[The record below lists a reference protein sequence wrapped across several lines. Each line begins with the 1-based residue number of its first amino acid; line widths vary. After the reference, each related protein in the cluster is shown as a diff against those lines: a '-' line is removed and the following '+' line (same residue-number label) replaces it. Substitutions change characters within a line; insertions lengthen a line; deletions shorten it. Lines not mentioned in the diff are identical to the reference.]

1 MKTRIIIL
9 IGILSCAAQYVS
21 AQQDPHFTQFFDNT
35 LFVNPAYAGSKDV
48 LNVTG
53 LHREQWVGFDGRPVS
68 TTLSVHSPLTYR
80 SVGLGMTMVN
90 DHNGPV
96 DQTMFYGDFSYSLKF
111 KNKSKL
117 AFGIKAG
124 LNLINIGTSA
134 LQATNQNDINLLRD
148 VRNHVNPNFG
158 FGIYYHT
165 PVWFAGV
172 STPKLLE
179 QSYDGSKTNLEK
191 RHYFANVGGVITLN
205 HLWKLRPM
213 TQLKVTVGAPLSLDV
228 SVAGIYRERF
238 YIGALY
244 RLDAA
249 VGAFVQYQVTS
260 QFKLGFASDFGTQAI
275 RNYNYGTFEM
285 MASYDFIFKKTGV
298 RSPRYF

>member
-1 MKTRIIIL
+1 MKRVIIIL
-9 IGILSCAAQYVS
+9 VGILSCVTKLS

-68 TTLSVHSPLTYR
+68 TTLSMHSPLSYR
-80 SVGLGMTMVN
+80 SIGLGITMVN

-117 AFGIKAG
+117 AFGVKG
-124 LNLINIGTSA
+124 GMNLINIGSSA
-134 LQATNQNDINLLRD
+134 LQATNQNDANLLRD

-165 PVWFAGV
+165 PVWFVGV

-191 RHYFANVGGVITLN
+191 RHYFANIGGVITLN
-205 HLWKLRPM
+205 NVWKLRPM
-213 TQLKVTVGAPLSLDV
+213 TQLKVTAGAPLSLDV
-228 SVAGIYRERF
+228 SLAAIYRERF
-238 YIGALY
+238 YIGGLY

-249 VGAFVQYQVTS
+249 VGAFVQYQITP
-260 QFKLGFASDFGTQAI
+260 QFKLGFATDFGTQAI
-275 RNYNYGTFEM
+275 RNYNYGTFEL
-285 MASYDFIFKKTGV
+285 MASYDFVFKKTGV

>member
-1 MKTRIIIL
+1 MKRIIGL
-9 IGILSCAAQYVS
+9 VLVSIGFANALQ
-21 AQQDPHFTQFFDNT
+21 AQQDPHFTQFFENT

-53 LHREQWVGFDGRPVS
+53 LHREQWVGFAGRPVS
-68 TTLSVHSPLTYR
+68 STLSVHSPLSYR
-80 SVGLGMTMVN
+80 SVGLGLTMVN

-111 KNKSKL
+111 KNNSKL
-117 AFGIKAG
+117 AFGIKGG
-124 LNLINIGTSA
+124 LNLVNVGSA
-134 LQATNQNDINLLRD
+134 SLEATDQNDVNLLRD
-148 VRNHVNPNFG
+148 VRNNVNPNFG

-179 QSYDGSKTNLEK
+179 QSYDGSEANVEK
-191 RHYFANVGGVITLN
+191 RHYFTNVGGVITVN
-205 HLWKLRPM
+205 NAWKIRPM
-213 TQLKVTVGAPLSLDV
+213 SQAKFTVGAPLSLDV
-228 SVAGIYRERF
+228 SVAGIYKDRF
-238 YIGALY
+238 YIGGLY

-249 VGAFVQYQVTS
+249 FGAFVQYQLTS
-260 QFKLGFASDFGTQAI
+260 QFKLGFATDFGTQEI
-275 RNYNYGTFEM
+275 RNYNYGTFEV

>member
-1 MKTRIIIL
+1 MKRIIGL
-9 IGILSCAAQYVS
+9 LLVWMACTNGLF
-21 AQQDPHFTQFFDNT
+21 AQQDPHFTQFFENT

-53 LHREQWVGFDGRPVS
+53 LHREQWVGFSGRPVS
-68 TTLSVHSPLTYR
+68 STLSVHSPLSYR
-80 SVGLGMTMVN
+80 SVGLGLTMVN

-117 AFGIKAG
+117 AFGIKG
-124 LNLINIGTSA
+124 GFNLVNVGSA
-134 LQATNQNDINLLRD
+134 TLQATDQNDLNLLRD
-148 VRNHVNPNFG
+148 VRNNVNPNLG
-158 FGIYYHT
+158 FGVYYHT
-165 PVWFAGV
+165 PVWFIGV

-179 QSYDGSKTNLEK
+179 QSYDGSETNIEK
-191 RHYFANVGGVITLN
+191 RHYFANVGGVITVN
-205 HLWKLRPM
+205 NAWKIRPIAQ
-213 TQLKVTVGAPLSLDV
+213 TKFTVGSPLSLDL
-228 SVAGIYRERF
+228 SIAGIYQERF

-249 VGAFVQYQVTS
+249 LGAFVQYQITP
-260 QFKLGFASDFGTQAI
+260 QFKLGFATDFGTQEI
-275 RNYNYGTFEM
+275 RNYNYGTFEV

>member
-1 MKTRIIIL
+1 MKRIIGL
-9 IGILSCAAQYVS
+9 VLVSIGFANALQ
-21 AQQDPHFTQFFDNT
+21 AQQDPHFTQFFENT

-53 LHREQWVGFDGRPVS
+53 LHREQWVGFAGRPVS
-68 TTLSVHSPLTYR
+68 STLSVHSPLSYR
-80 SVGLGMTMVN
+80 SVGLGLTMVN

-111 KNKSKL
+111 KNNSKL
-117 AFGIKAG
+117 AFGIKGG
-124 LNLINIGTSA
+124 LNLVNVGSA
-134 LQATNQNDINLLRD
+134 SLEATDQNDVNLLRD
-148 VRNHVNPNFG
+148 VRNNVNPNFG

-179 QSYDGSKTNLEK
+179 QSYDGSKTNVEK
-191 RHYFANVGGVITLN
+191 RHYFANVGGVITVN
-205 HLWKLRPM
+205 NAWKIRPM
-213 TQLKVTVGAPLSLDV
+213 SQAKFTVGAPLSLDV
-228 SVAGIYRERF
+228 SVAGIYKDRF
-238 YIGALY
+238 YIGGLY

-249 VGAFVQYQVTS
+249 FGTFVQYQLTS
-260 QFKLGFASDFGTQAI
+260 QFKLGFATDFGTQEI
-275 RNYNYGTFEM
+275 RNYNYGTFEV

>member
-1 MKTRIIIL
+1 MKRIIGIVL
-9 IGILSCAAQYVS
+9 VSIGCTNGLL
-21 AQQDPHFTQFFDNT
+21 AQQDPHFTQFFENT

-53 LHREQWVGFDGRPVS
+53 LHREQWVGFAGRPVS
-68 TTLSVHSPLTYR
+68 STLSVHSPLSYR
-80 SVGLGMTMVN
+80 SVGLGLTMVN

-111 KNKSKL
+111 KNKGKL
-117 AFGIKAG
+117 AFGIKG
-124 LNLINIGTSA
+124 GFNLVNVGSA
-134 LQATNQNDINLLRD
+134 SLEATDQNDLNLLRD
-148 VRNHVNPNFG
+148 VRNNVNPNFG

-179 QSYDGSKTNLEK
+179 QSYDGSKTNVEK
-191 RHYFANVGGVITLN
+191 RHYFANVGGVITVSN
-205 HLWKLRPM
+205 AWKIRPM
-213 TQLKVTVGAPLSLDV
+213 AQAKFTTGAPLSLDA
-228 SVAGIYRERF
+228 SVAGIYNDRF
-238 YIGALY
+238 YIGGLY

-249 VGAFVQYQVTS
+249 FGAFVQYQITS
-260 QFKLGFASDFGTQAI
+260 QFKLGFATDFGTQEI
-275 RNYNYGTFEM
+275 RNYNYGTFEVM
-285 MASYDFIFKKTGV
+285 GSYDFIFRKTGV

>member
-1 MKTRIIIL
+1 MKRIIGL
-9 IGILSCAAQYVS
+9 VLVSIGFANALQ
-21 AQQDPHFTQFFDNT
+21 AQQDPHFTQFFENT

-53 LHREQWVGFDGRPVS
+53 LHREQWVGFAGRPVS
-68 TTLSVHSPLTYR
+68 STLSVHSPLSYR
-80 SVGLGMTMVN
+80 SGGLGLTMVN

-111 KNKSKL
+111 KNNSKL
-117 AFGIKAG
+117 AFGIKGG
-124 LNLINIGTSA
+124 LNLVNVGSA
-134 LQATNQNDINLLRD
+134 SLEATDQNDVNLLRD
-148 VRNHVNPNFG
+148 VRNNVNPNFG

-179 QSYDGSKTNLEK
+179 QSYDGSKTNVEK
-191 RHYFANVGGVITLN
+191 RHYFANVGGVITVN
-205 HLWKLRPM
+205 NAWKIRPM
-213 TQLKVTVGAPLSLDV
+213 SQAKFTVGAPMSLDV
-228 SVAGIYRERF
+228 SVAGIYKDRF
-238 YIGALY
+238 YIGGLY

-249 VGAFVQYQVTS
+249 FGAFVQYQLTS
-260 QFKLGFASDFGTQAI
+260 QFKLGFATDFGTQEI
-275 RNYNYGTFEM
+275 RNYNYGTFEV